1 LIVDPIEP
9 FRKEVESKVK
19 EALESMGVEVQ
30 FEIETPPADI
40 ADFAVPCFPLAKILK
55 RSPIDI
61 ADELASK
68 LGDMELFTRV
78 WNERGYLNFKAN
90 DDLLTGTTLEQIL
103 RARENYGKGKGSD
116 ESILLE
122 HTSVNPTG
130 PIHIGRARN
139 PLIGDTLARCLRFY
153 GHEVITE
160 YYVNDVGKQV
170 VLLTWGLENL
180 TEDQV
185 EIPDSEKEDHR
196 LVGYY
201 RKANQLMESD
211 PRVGEEI
218 QEMLRRFEEGDEE
231 IIDRVRRTAKRMLK
245 GIIISLEKVG
255 VEIDS
260 FAWESQFIVDGTARE
275 VVDRLKSSGY
285 AMEEDGAYY
294 LDLESFGVHG
304 HDTRWFFTRN
314 DGTTLYTTRD
324 LAYHLNKF
332 SRADHLINVLGEDQK
347 LGMQQLA
354 SALTILGEETKPE
367 NVFYS
372 FVSLPEGKMSTRRG
386 TVVNLDDLIEEAE
399 ERALEEVKK
408 RRTDLSEG
416 RMEEISK
423 AIGSGAIRYN
433 ILRVQSE
440 KQMIFR
446 WEEALNFEGNSAPF
460 LQYSHARACSILRKA
475 GEYATELDP
484 SLLSDPYEMRL
495 IRVLARFP
503 SVMEEAA
510 EKRRIHLLPSYG
522 QEVAS
527 AFNQFYAYVPVLRSG
542 ENRGARL
549 SLVEATMWVLKN
561 TLNTLGIV
569 APEEM

>member
-1 LIVDPIEP
+1 MDPIEP
-9 FRKEVESKVK
+9 FRKEVKCKVR
-19 EALESMGVEVQ
+19 ETLDSMGVEAP
-30 FEIETPPADI
+30 FEIEIPPTDI
-40 ADFAVPCFPLAKILK
+40 ADFAVPCFPLAKIMK
-55 RSPIDI
+55 RSPVDI

-68 LGDMELFTRV
+68 MGDMKLFTLV
-78 WNERGYLNFKAN
+78 WNERGYLNFKAD
-90 DDLLTGTTLEQIL
+90 DDLLTRTTLEQIL
-103 RARENYGKGKGSD
+103 ETREDYGKGEGKM

-130 PIHIGRARN
+130 PIHVGRARN

-153 GHEVITE
+153 GHDVITE

-185 EIPDSEKEDHR
+185 EVPESEKVDHR
-196 LVGYY
+196 LVSYY

-211 PRVGEEI
+211 PQVGEEI
-218 QEMLRRFEEGDEE
+218 QEMLRRFEEGDQD
-231 IIDRVRRTAKRMLK
+231 IIDRVRRTAKRMLE
-245 GIIISLEKVG
+245 GTSLSLEKVG

-275 VVDRLKSSGY
+275 VVDQLKSSGY
-285 AMEEDGAYY
+285 AMEEDGAFY
-294 LDLESFGVHG
+294 LDLEGFGVHG

-354 SALTILGEETKPE
+354 SALTILGEERKPE

-386 TVVNLDDLIEEAE
+386 TVVNLDDLIEEVE
-399 ERALEEVKK
+399 ERALEEVRK
-408 RRTDLSEG
+408 RRTDLTEE

-433 ILRVQSE
+433 ILRIQSE
-440 KQMIFR
+440 KQMVFR

-475 GEYATELDP
+475 GEYETVVNS
-484 SLLSDPYEMRL
+484 SLLTDPYERRL

-503 SVMEEAA
+503 SILKEAA

-527 AFNQFYAYVPVLRSG
+527 VFNQFYAYVPVLRSE
-542 ENRGARL
+542 ENRGARI

-561 TLNTLGIV
+561 ILNTLGIV

>member
-1 LIVDPIEP
+1 MDPIEP
-9 FRKEVESKVK
+9 FRKEVEYRVR
-19 EALESMGVEVQ
+19 ETLDSMGVEAS
-30 FEIETPPADI
+30 FEIETPSPDI

-55 RSPIDI
+55 RSPMDI
-61 ADELASK
+61 ADELVSK
-68 LGDMELFTRV
+68 MGDMKLFTRV
-78 WNERGYLNFKAN
+78 WNERGYLNFKAD
-90 DDLLTGTTLEQIL
+90 DDLLITTTLEQIL
-103 RARENYGKGKGSD
+103 STRGDYGKGEGRM

-130 PIHIGRARN
+130 PMHVGRARN

-153 GHEVITE
+153 GHDVITE

-185 EIPDSEKEDHR
+185 EVPESEKPDHK

-211 PRVGEEI
+211 PQVGEEI
-218 QEMLRRFEEGDEE
+218 QEMLRRFEEGDQD
-231 IIDRVRRTAKRMLK
+231 IIDRVRRTAKRMLD
-245 GIIISLEKVG
+245 GLSLTLEMVG

-275 VVDRLKSSGY
+275 VVNRLKSSGY

-294 LDLESFGVHG
+294 LELENFGVHG

-332 SRADHLINVLGEDQK
+332 SRADRLINVLGEDQK

-354 SALTILGEETKPE
+354 SALTILGETRKPE

-386 TVVNLDDLIEEAE
+386 MVVNLDDLIEEAE
-399 ERALEEVKK
+399 ERALGEVKK
-408 RRTDLSEG
+408 RRTDLTEE

-440 KQMIFR
+440 KQMVFR
-446 WEEALNFEGNSAPF
+446 WEDALNFEGNSAPF

-475 GEYATELDP
+475 GEYIPVVDS
-484 SLLSDPYEMRL
+484 SLLTDPYERRL

-503 SVMEEAA
+503 SVLEEAA

-542 ENRGARL
+542 ENRGARI